1 MVKTYPAFEAIFHCF
16 SSADPL
22 AAGQM
27 DLRKGRSSVVD
38 ESLGEAVGESQGE
51 AVGENLGEAVGEN
64 LGEAVGRCLATKIDQ
79 SPETKVDQNLRKR
92 PGSRPPRHAEDDLLG
107 ALGNTCPVPQPPSN
121 RAQSLHDC
129 FPVLGTPDGLLPYLG
144 VPLRA

>member
-1 MVKTYPAFEAIFHCF
+1 MVKNYPASEAIFHCF

-38 ESLGEAVGESQGE
+38 ESLGEAVGE
-51 AVGENLGEAVGEN
+51 N
-64 LGEAVGRCLATKIDQ
+64 LGEAVGRCLATKMDQ

-107 ALGNTCPVPQPPSN
+107 ALGSTCPVPQPPSN

>member
-1 MVKTYPAFEAIFHCF
+1 MVKSYPASEAIFHCF

-27 DLRKGRSSVVD
+27 DLRKGRPSVVD
-38 ESLGEAVGESQGE
+38 ESQGV

-64 LGEAVGRCLATKIDQ
+64 LGEAVGRCLSTEIDQ
-79 SPETKVDQNLRKR
+79 SPETKVDQNLRER
-92 PGSRPPRHAEDDLLG
+92 PGSRQPRHAEDDLLG

-121 RAQSLHDC
+121 RAQSLNDC
-129 FPVLGTPDGLLPYLG
+129 FLLLGTPDGLLPYLG